1 MGITFTNQPYLSRT
15 SARTVGGR
23 VLEKLVGGGLR
34 TALVQCSSTG
44 NRRFGGVLGNGLAPV
59 EPAGAL
65 LSLFLSH
72 HKERTDYL
80 PALVLETITII
91 MAQRLYPGHVFSHSL
106 PGLLP
111 AFLIIASLICE
122 NLLLL
127 TSLLWDTPV
136 CLTFFI
142 PYRQLILFTVT
153 AGSKIHPNIFWTKR

>member
-34 TALVQCSSTG
+34 TALVPCSSTG

-72 HKERTDYL
+72 HKERTDL
-80 PALVLETITII
+80 PALVLETITI
-91 MAQRLYPGHVFSHSL
+91 MAQVRSILVFDPLS
-106 PGLLP
+106 
-111 AFLIIASLICE
+111 F
-122 NLLLL
+122 
-127 TSLLWDTPV
+127 
-136 CLTFFI
+136 
-142 PYRQLILFTVT
+142 
-153 AGSKIHPNIFWTKR
+153 